1 MGTHPLRILVERED
15 FQMKKP
21 TYEINIDEDSKKRT
35 EYIVVCNFFNEE
47 TSLPTFLRNLLK
59 QSIQPRLLFLIN
71 DGSSDMSG
79 VVAAETSRE
88 LGFSYCLAEFPPKA
102 KGNLD
107 TIGRT
112 WTTVQEKI
120 HELISDVDF
129 LAIADVDNTFPPDY
143 FERAIA
149 YMKENPNVGVVSGL
163 HEGGSVRHIPMG
175 GGKVTRTEVI
185 QSFDKYWDIAPDS
198 FINIKALKLGYNLR
212 VLQDI
217 KVISPPSF
225 MYTRKRG
232 RFRNGR
238 ISYYAGTGPVY
249 AILRAIFSK
258 GSEYLRGYWQEWS
271 RGKWRCEDRDILQ
284 YYESEF
290 WRKIMQLVYDPRRIS
305 RVLLRNRGGLVD

>member
-1 MGTHPLRILVERED
+1 
-15 FQMKKP
+15 MKKP
-21 TYEINIDEDSKKRT
+21 TYTTNIAKDSKRST

-47 TSLPTFLRNLLK
+47 GSLPSFLKDLSK
-59 QSIQPRLLFLIN
+59 QTIQPYLIFLIN
-71 DGSSDMSG
+71 DGSSDKSG
-79 VVAAETSRE
+79 VVAAETAEE
-88 LGFSYCLAEFPPKA
+88 LDFPYCLAEFPPKA

-112 WTTVQEKI
+112 WTIVQKKI
-120 HELISDVDF
+120 HELLSDVNF

-143 FERAIA
+143 FEKAIA
-149 YMKENPNVGVVSGL
+149 YLKDNPKVGVVSGV
-163 HEGGSVRHIPMG
+163 HEGGSIRHIPMG
-175 GGKVTRTEVI
+175 GGKVARAEVI
-185 QSFDKYWDIAPDS
+185 KSFDRYWDIAPDS
-198 FINIKALKLGYNLR
+198 FINVKALKLGFDLR

-225 MYTRKRG
+225 MYTRKSG

-249 AILRAIFSK
+249 AILRGIVSK

-271 RGKWRCEDRDILQ
+271 RGRWRCDDQDILE

-290 WRKIMQLVYDPRRIS
+290 LRKIMQFVYDPKKLP
-305 RVLLRNRGGLVD
+305 RVLLRNRQGLLD